1 MNSSNPNAN
10 RRAIRVE
17 HAGREVLIVRD
28 ENGIPHIDA
37 SRWLDA
43 LFGLGYAHA
52 MDRTTQVLFSRAI
65 ASGRGAE
72 LIADKPELV
81 ETDRFFRR
89 VGLHRHLSA
98 ESAATDDHVLE
109 QIQAYCDGV
118 NAGIQASGR
127 SLPMWAT
134 GFRPAPWDAE
144 AVLLV
149 GKLLSFGGL
158 AVSQMHNE
166 RLLIDLIHAGANE
179 TALRELFSPRLDKVD
194 FDLLRQVHLSNQLS
208 DDALDLIID
217 LPRLAGSNAWAV
229 SPRRSASGKALLA
242 ADPHL
247 EINRLPAIWYE
258 VVLRWGDSYVMGASL
273 PGCPLFAVARTEKV
287 AWGVTYMKGDTIDY
301 FIEDC
306 RLSPDGR
313 WQYRRN
319 SSWHNF
325 QVRVEP
331 IGRKGAAP
339 ELMEVL
345 ENDQGIL
352 DGHPAQ
358 YGAGY
363 YLSFLWTGNF
373 GGGGRAIATWLD
385 IVSAENTAHAMR
397 IARDCPQPT
406 LCFVFA
412 DIDGHIGM
420 QGCGRFP
427 KRPSPDEGLMP
438 LPAWD
443 PANHWQGFLSS
454 ALLPRVYDPP
464 EGFVATANEEQNP
477 LNGPMLVT
485 QFLPNYRKR
494 RIDERLQELPKATLQ
509 DMQALQYDLVSLQA
523 RDLLE
528 VFLPHL
534 PDGPIKQRLESWDCR
549 YDSDSLEASLFQR
562 LYVNVLIEVCGH
574 EEVMGWRRALYICT
588 RAGYSTMVLAAIDRQ
603 LRDQHSRWWR
613 ERDKGELI
621 RRAASKLAD
630 YPDVPWRERNYFHFV
645 NRFYSQGRV
654 GKLFG
659 IESSRMAMPGCH
671 ATPFQGHVM
680 QTASHAQTFAPS
692 YHLVTDLGTNEAWTN
707 LPGGPSES
715 PFSRFYRNEIE
726 RWQKGEYKCL
736 SPTTTDRRPSS

>member
-1 MNSSNPNAN
+1 MSGSNPQAN

-17 HAGREVLIVRD
+17 YAGQEILIVRD
-28 ENGIPHIDA
+28 EHGVPHIHA
-37 SRWLDA
+37 SRWLGA

-89 VGLHRHLSA
+89 IGLHRHLAA
-98 ESAATDDHVLE
+98 ESAATDADVLE

-179 TALRELFSPRLDKVD
+179 AALRDLFAPRLDRVD

-208 DDALDLIID
+208 DDALDLITD

-229 SPRRSASGKALLA
+229 GPRRSASGSALLA
-242 ADPHL
+242 SDPHL

-258 VVLRWGDSYVMGASL
+258 AVLRWGDSYVMGASL
-273 PGCPLFAVARTEKV
+273 PGCPLFAVARTEKL
-287 AWGVTYMKGDTIDY
+287 AWGVTYMKGDTIDF

-319 SSWHNF
+319 NTWHNF
-325 QVRVEP
+325 QTRVEQ
-331 IGRKGAAP
+331 IGRKGAEP
-339 ELMEVL
+339 EMMEVL

-352 DGHPAQ
+352 DGHPADH
-358 YGAGY
+358 GPGH
-363 YLSFLWTGNF
+363 YLSVLWTGNF
-373 GGGGRAIATWLD
+373 GGGGRAIGTWLE
-385 IVSAENTAHAMR
+385 VVGAENAAHAMR
-397 IARDCPQPT
+397 VARECPQPT

-412 DIDGHIGM
+412 DADGHIGM

-427 KRPSPDEGLMP
+427 KRPRPDEGLLP

-464 EGFVATANEEQNP
+464 EGYVATANEEQNP
-477 LNGPMLVT
+477 LDGPLLVT
-485 QFLPNYRKR
+485 QLLPDYRKR
-494 RIDERLQELPKATLQ
+494 RIDQRLHELPQATLL
-509 DMQALQYDLVSLQA
+509 DMQSLQYDLVSLQA
-523 RDLLE
+523 RDLLD

-534 PDGPIKQRLESWDCR
+534 PDGPVKQRLESWDCR
-549 YDSDSLEASLFQR
+549 YDADSYEASLFQR
-562 LYVNVLIEVCGH
+562 LYVNVLMEMCGN

-588 RAGYSTMVLAAIDRQ
+588 RAGYSTMVLTAIDRQ
-603 LRDQHSRWWR
+603 LCDKHSNWWR
-613 ERDKGELI
+613 GRNRGEII
-621 RRAASKLAD
+621 RRAAAKLEGHQEA
-630 YPDVPWRERNYFHFV
+630 PWRDKNNFQFV

-659 IESSRMAMPGCH
+659 IESSRIAMPGCH
-671 ATPFQGHVM
+671 ATPFQGHVL
-680 QTASHAQTFAPS
+680 QTSSHTQTFAPS
-692 YHLVTDLGTNEAWTN
+692 YHFVADLGTDEAWTN

-715 PFSRFYRNEIE
+715 PFSRFYRSDVD
-726 RWQKGEYKCL
+726 RWIQGQYKRLCGRE
-736 SPTTTDRRPSS
+736 STG